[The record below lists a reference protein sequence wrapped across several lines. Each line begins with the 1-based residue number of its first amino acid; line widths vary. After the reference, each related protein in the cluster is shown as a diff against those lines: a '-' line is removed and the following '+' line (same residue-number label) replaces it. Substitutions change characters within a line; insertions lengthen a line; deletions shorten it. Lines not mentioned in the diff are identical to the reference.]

1 MQKIPGTEKQKSA
14 EMPTEKGGERVA
26 KNNEEKI
33 YENMKSLEEWAIA
46 GISQK
51 EMADMLDMAYST
63 FRELKKKIPALSALL
78 KKCAEIRK
86 AEKQKELEG
95 VERSLLDRCHG
106 YNATIKK
113 HMKVKKPVYG
123 PGGRVLMDDNGKVI
137 TEEVLE
143 EVVDEQHVPADV
155 GAIKF
160 YLLNK
165 GRKDWKNDP
174 EKLAIEKKRLENDT
188 KRTKLAENSAG
199 VGKEGKSIEDILA
212 EAAEAAASAADGDSD
227 E

>member
-1 MQKIPGTEKQKSA
+1 MQRFIGTENQKSA

-95 VERSLLDRCHG
+95 VERSLLDRCMG
-106 YNATIKK
+106 YNAKV
-113 HMKVKKPVYG
+113 MKPQKLKKPVRDACG
-123 PGGRVLMDDNGKVI
+123 EIMVVNGKAVM
-137 TEEVLE
+137 EEVTE
-143 EVVDEQHVPADV
+143 FVIDEQHVPADV

-188 KRTKLAENSAG
+188 KRTKLAESNAG
-199 VGKEGKSIEDILA
+199 VGKEEKSIEDILS
-212 EAAEAAASAADGDSD
+212 EAAAAAEGDAD

>member
-1 MQKIPGTEKQKSA
+1 MQRFIGTEKQKSA

-212 EAAEAAASAADGDSD
+212 EAAASVADGDSD